1 MAVRKLD
8 AAARRCTIY
17 DVAKEAGVSPATV
30 SHAVNGTAA
39 VSQKTLKR
47 VEDAIRK
54 LDYMP
59 NANARALRQTN
70 SRLIGVIL
78 RDISSEYYA
87 QCVSS
92 ILQCAQEENY
102 VVLTGDTHFRPD
114 IEEKIVAA
122 LVERRVD
129 GLMFVGGNQDEK
141 SIRMAREA
149 GIPLVLGDR
158 YLEGF
163 PCVQFNNFETM
174 RAIVHACYDAG
185 YRRFGYMGEVLQNQQ
200 NLEKRYG
207 GFAQGLIECGIPAE
221 DRYIC
226 LTPRLN
232 NGKMQPAY
240 EQFSAYIRDTPADK
254 RPQIMLTSN
263 DMIAQGIISAI
274 LRSGLRVPEDLAVF
288 GFDNISIAVYCTP
301 SISSVEQ
308 DPYKLGEECF
318 RMLMRCIRRE
328 ETENVMLTQNV
339 ALRSSAPLPRAN
351 LERYGLTI
359 HEDK

>member
-1 MAVRKLD
+1 MAERKLD

-87 QCVSS
+87 QCVPASS
-92 ILQCAQEENY
+92 NA
-102 VVLTGDTHFRPD
+102 
-114 IEEKIVAA
+114 
-122 LVERRVD
+122 RRKRITSYSRATPISPGHRGKD
-129 GLMFVGGNQDEK
+129 RRRAGGAPGGRADVRRRQSGRK
-141 SIRMAREA
+141 AIRMAREA

-174 RAIVHACYDAG
+174 RAIVHACYDDG
-185 YRRFGYMGEVLQNQQ
+185 YRRFGYMGEVCRTSRIWKSAMEAL
-200 NLEKRYG
+200 RRAG
-207 GFAQGLIECGIPAE
+207 ECGIPE

-240 EQFSAYIRDTPADK
+240 EQFSAYSGYARDK

-308 DPYKLGEECF
+308 DPYKLG
-318 RMLMRCIRRE
+318 
-328 ETENVMLTQNV
+328 
-339 ALRSSAPLPRAN
+339 RSVFAC
-351 LERYGLTI
+351 
-359 HEDK
+359 